1 MKKFERGLW
10 IDRVRLDQ
18 QDEAMENKIWNVMV
32 NIKNYVCCLLPEGKE
47 RVKKAPSRKKKQKNY
62 QSE

>member
-18 QDEAMENKIWNVMV
+18 QDEAMENKIWNVM
-32 NIKNYVCCLLPEGKE
+32 
-47 RVKKAPSRKKKQKNY
+47 
-62 QSE
+62 